1 MFRRIRRRFADSRI
15 LAFLA
20 VLGPGIISA
29 SAGNDAGGVATY
41 SQAGAQYGYSL
52 LWVMFLLTFSL
63 GIAQEMGAR
72 MAAVTGKGLADLIRE
87 EFGVK
92 TTIFAMGS
100 LLIANIATT
109 VAEFAGITAVVEM
122 FAPSSWRFV
131 VVPLVALVVWLLVA
145 QGTYKRVERIF
156 LVMCLVYLAYVAAA
170 FAVRPS
176 PPWASVL
183 LQTILPDFRTVK
195 PDAAY
200 VQMVIAL
207 VGTTIAPWMQFYVQ
221 SSVRDKGLTTKEYPL
236 ERVDVLTGSVL
247 SNLISFFIIVTCA
260 ATLFA
265 RHFAVSDTF
274 TAAIAASALEPI
286 AGRGAKYLF
295 AIGLFNAAMVGAV
308 AVPLSTAYAVTES
321 LGSESGLGRRVREA
335 PLFIGVFTVV
345 IIVAALIILLVSQGA
360 LLNVILIAQVI
371 NGFLLPV
378 VLVLMLRL
386 VNKKR
391 LMGEFTNGRAYNA
404 VAWATVGVVSVLS
417 VVYLGQTIMQMVRP
431 ASASA
436 STNRVVKV
444 ASARPFDSTR
454 LRSLQ

>member
-1 MFRRIRRRFADSRI
+1 MFRRFRRRFADSRI

-20 VLGPGIISA
+20 VLGPGIIAA
-29 SAGNDAGGVATY
+29 SAGNDAGGVTTY

-63 GIAQEMGAR
+63 SIAQEMGAR

-92 TTIFAMGS
+92 TTIFAMLS
-100 LLIANIATT
+100 LLVANIATT

-122 FAPSSWRFV
+122 FAPPGWRYV

-156 LVMCLVYLAYVAAA
+156 LAMCLVYLAYVFAA
-170 FAVRPS
+170 FRVHH
-176 PPWASVL
+176 PPWPSVVA
-183 LQTILPDFRTVK
+183 QTVFPDFRAVR

-236 ERVDVLTGSVL
+236 ERMDVLTGAVL
-247 SNLISFFIIVTCA
+247 SNIISFFIIVTCA

-265 RHFAVSDTF
+265 RHFSVTDTF

-286 AGRGAKYLF
+286 AGGGAKILF
-295 AIGLFNAAMVGAV
+295 AVGLFNAAMVGAV

-335 PLFIGVFTVV
+335 PLFIGVYTMV
-345 IIVAALIILLVSQGA
+345 IVIAAAIILLVSQGA

-371 NGFLLPV
+371 NGFLLPI

-386 VNKKR
+386 INKKR
-391 LMGEFTNGRAYNA
+391 LMGEFTNGRAYNT
-404 VAWATVGVVSVLS
+404 VAWATVVVVSVLS
-417 VVYLGQTIMQMVRP
+417 LVYLGQTVLQMFRP
-431 ASASA
+431 A
-436 STNRVVKV
+436 
-444 ASARPFDSTR
+444 
-454 LRSLQ
+454 

>member
-1 MFRRIRRRFADSRI
+1 MFRRFRRRFADSRI

-20 VLGPGIISA
+20 VLGPGIIAA
-29 SAGNDAGGVATY
+29 SAGNDAGGITTY

-52 LWVMFLLTFSL
+52 LWVILLLTFSL

-92 TTIFAMGS
+92 TTVFAMFS

-109 VAEFAGITAVVEM
+109 VSEFAGITAVVEL
-122 FAPSSWRFV
+122 FAPSGWRFV

-145 QGTYKRVERIF
+145 KGTYKRVERIF
-156 LVMCLVYLAYVAAA
+156 LAMCLVYLAYVIAA
-170 FAVRPS
+170 FKVH
-176 PPWASVL
+176 PPWSSIL
-183 LQTILPDFRTVK
+183 GQTILPDFSAIK

-221 SSVRDKGLTTKEYPL
+221 SSVRDKGLTTKDYPL
-236 ERVDVLTGSVL
+236 ERVDVLTGAFL

-260 ATLFA
+260 ATLFV

-274 TAAIAASALEPI
+274 TASIAASALEPF
-286 AGRGAKYLF
+286 AGGGAKYLF

-308 AVPLSTAYAVTES
+308 VVPLSTAYAITES

-335 PLFIGVFTVV
+335 PLFIGVYSVV
-345 IIVAALIILLVSQGA
+345 ILIAAIIILLVSQEA

-371 NGFLLPV
+371 NGFLLPI

-391 LMGEFTNGRAYNA
+391 LMGEYANGRAYN
-404 VAWATVGVVSVLS
+404 VMAWATVVVVSALS
-417 VVYLGQTIMQMVRP
+417 VVFVGQTVYHMVQPTTHSATRSGHQVK
-431 ASASA
+431 ASRCSDL
-436 STNRVVKV
+436 VG
-444 ASARPFDSTR
+444 
-454 LRSLQ
+454 